1 MPKPDTNKYQGFR
14 TSAVEAYLTALT
26 AAEEKALAEFDC
38 WMDVEL
44 EKLVER
50 WSHLA
55 APAASKPSLGRH
67 SL

>member
-1 MPKPDTNKYQGFR
+1 M
-14 TSAVEAYLTALT
+14 T

-38 WMDVEL
+38 YMDVEL
-44 EKLVER
+44 EKLVAK

-55 APAASKPSLGRH
+55 APNAAKRGTGRH

>member
-1 MPKPDTNKYQGFR
+1 MPRSDTNKNHGYR
-14 TSAVEAYLTALT
+14 SSALEANLVAMT

-38 WMDVEL
+38 YMDVEL
-44 EKLVER
+44 EKLVAK

-55 APAASKPSLGRH
+55 APNAAKRGTGRH